1 MNKKYGFL
9 VCCFIVLL
17 FAACSKDSITELST
31 GSVSIQGYSS
41 TTDTLVKEM
50 PLVTD
55 SVITFKLGAM
65 LNGQPATSDH
75 YIRFAVDTSKIALY
89 REKYGD
95 AFLLPDISYFFFKS
109 DCYIRAGSTLSDSI
123 AMNIVQE
130 NSLRPYST
138 YVLPLVIQS
147 VNGQKNAVAPGE
159 VMYLVFKAGKASV
172 IGKAEW
178 KIVSV
183 SSEWEPGMAVE
194 AIDNILTTGGWASDP
209 YGSMPQNI
217 VIDFGYPVTFS
228 AVTDHPR
235 YYEIGQQGGV
245 PTKVKIELSMDGTS
259 WTDKGTFDLEHLE
272 EQVIDMGGECT
283 AQYMRFTVLEATLM
297 FGAYEAVYLTEIGL
311 NP

>member
-55 SVITFKLGAM
+55 SVITFKLGAT
-65 LNGQPATSDH
+65 LNGQSATNDH

-89 REKYGD
+89 RSKYGD
-95 AFLLPDISYFFFKS
+95 ATLLPNCSYFFYKS
-109 DCYIRAGSTLSDSI
+109 DCYIREGSSLSDSVE
-123 AMNIVQE
+123 MNIVQE
-130 NSLRPYST
+130 NSLKGFTT
-138 YVLPLVIQS
+138 YVLPMVIQS
-147 VNGQKNAVAPGE
+147 VDGQKNAVAPGE
-159 VMYLVFKAGKASV
+159 VMFLVFEAGKSSV
-172 IGKAEW
+172 ISKAEW
-178 KIVSV
+178 EIVSV
-183 SSEWEPGMAVE
+183 SSEWEAGMAVQ
-194 AIDNILTTGGWASDP
+194 AIDNVITTGGWASDP

-217 VIDFGYPVTFS
+217 VIDFGYATTFS
-228 AVTDHPR
+228 EVTDHPR

-245 PTKVKIELSMDGTS
+245 PTKVKIELSMDGIS
-259 WTDKGTFDLEHLE
+259 WTDKGTFDLEHSE

-297 FGAYEAVYLTEIGL
+297 FGAYEAVYLSEIGL